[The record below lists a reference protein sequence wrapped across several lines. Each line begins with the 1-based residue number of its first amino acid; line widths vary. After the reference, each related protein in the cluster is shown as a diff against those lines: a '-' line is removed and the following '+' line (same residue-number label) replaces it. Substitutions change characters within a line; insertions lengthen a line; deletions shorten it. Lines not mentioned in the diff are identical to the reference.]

1 MQEVPI
7 QINWFNTS
15 LSNFDYQTNADWT
28 GFDFDD
34 NFNQEDEGQ
43 LQNQPILL
51 DEADLLKRLRKEL
64 TRDTP
69 VIPTALF
76 DFYDNCKNHFHLEFM
91 ALLKALIANVET
103 AKKLEEQCKAGKLL
117 NFYKFEL
124 SSKLNFGKHPI
135 CQDAATECNARLK
148 QLIQEFGMSLQ
159 VETQLARNLTA
170 NELSC
175 KLKTCGEDFLEF
187 GKQEWIKQCMITSRF
202 NILDQHFA
210 VKGQRIEVS
219 ESPEPGAADE
229 DEAVELRA
237 DPRSSPEITQFELF
251 KMSTYLFSVAV
262 DDSRKMVD
270 KDIRNRRAQIT
281 SDKEKAANK
290 KAVQHEVD
298 LRADAI
304 KPKDAVITLSQ
315 RFAML
320 DARIDELKKAQTGTE
335 AQAPTTAAAQP
346 TELADADDDHEQN
359 IRRLTVIEERLRIL
373 ETSDQAAK
381 PHPSKNVQAADSAET
396 QQSAHQAR
404 RVKKRR
410 TEATTSEATTTT
422 LAPTSPRMTTSSSL
436 PPRPTTQNNV
446 NGNAKQTNGRHPRAP
461 TGQGRRGNDQNNG
474 DARRTQ
480 DERQRPQSADRQSGQ
495 PRFQRG
501 NGNGRGRG
509 RGPARA

>member
-1 MQEVPI
+1 MNDHNDEAMAEVPI

-15 LSNFDYQTNADWT
+15 LSNFDYQTNIEWT

-34 NFNQEDEGQ
+34 DFNKEDEGQ
-43 LQNQPILL
+43 LQNQPIIL

-64 TRDTP
+64 TRDTSG
-69 VIPTALF
+69 IPATLF

-91 ALLKALIANVET
+91 TLLKALIANVET
-103 AKKLEEQCKAGKLL
+103 AKKLEEQCKAEKLL

-170 NELSC
+170 NALSC
-175 KLKTCGEDFLEF
+175 KLKACGEDFLDF

-210 VKGQRIEVS
+210 VKGKRIEIA
-219 ESPEPGAADE
+219 ESPESGAE

-237 DPRSSPEITQFELF
+237 DSRSSPDITQFELF
-251 KMSTYLFSVAV
+251 KMSAYLFSAAIE
-262 DDSRKMVD
+262 DSRKMVD

-281 SDKEKAANK
+281 ADKEKAALK
-290 KAVQHEVD
+290 KAVQREVD

-304 KPKDAVITLSQ
+304 KPSDAVITLSQ

-320 DARIDELKKAQTGTE
+320 DARIDEMQKARTGIE
-335 AQAPTTAAAQP
+335 PQAPSAMTAQP
-346 TELADADDDHEQN
+346 NELAVANEDYEQY
-359 IRRLTVIEERLRIL
+359 ILRLTAIEERLRIL

-381 PHPSKNVQAADSAET
+381 PHP
-396 QQSAHQAR
+396 
-404 RVKKRR
+404 
-410 TEATTSEATTTT
+410 
-422 LAPTSPRMTTSSSL
+422 
-436 PPRPTTQNNV
+436 
-446 NGNAKQTNGRHPRAP
+446 
-461 TGQGRRGNDQNNG
+461 
-474 DARRTQ
+474 
-480 DERQRPQSADRQSGQ
+480 
-495 PRFQRG
+495 
-501 NGNGRGRG
+501 
-509 RGPARA
+509 